1 LTEIL
6 HFEDLSVGQLWRSPD
21 RVITA
26 ADVGAFAMLTGD
38 HTPLHDTSQLQS
50 SVDCPFGRP
59 VVHGL
64 LGLSIL
70 AGLSSEYPKV
80 KTLALIGLGDFE
92 FLKPIYFDEVVFAET
107 EVVALAPYGRR
118 AGRVTWLRRL
128 VGQRMQVFQQGTLD
142 TLVAAKNLLPRS
154 GDANH
159 QHDGIKATLSR

>member
-1 LTEIL
+1 MTEIL
-6 HFEDLSVGQLWRSPD
+6 HYEDLAVGQIWRSPD

-38 HTPLHDTSQLQS
+38 HTPLHDANRSGPS
-50 SVDCPFGRP
+50 DECPFGRP

-70 AGLSSEYPKV
+70 AGLSSEHPKV

-92 FLKPIYFDEVVFAET
+92 FLKPVYFDEVVFAET

-128 VGQRMQVFQQGTLD
+128 VGQRMQVFQQGTLE
-142 TLVAAKNLLPRS
+142 TIVAARNPLPRAVDS
-154 GDANH
+154 NRQGVDT
-159 QHDGIKATLSR
+159 KAAVSR